1 MLSESTLQFW
11 EFLSYLVTVLALP
24 MALYAFWRESRA
36 ERDNEL
42 KEIQQR
48 EDEIYIQLSQQY
60 SAFLE
65 SILANTE
72 LGLLDE
78 RPEDAPP
85 LTATQ
90 QQKKIVY
97 YEMLIA
103 LFERAYILLYEDAP
117 SKDASRRWGTW
128 ADYISWWLE
137 KPDFRA
143 YARTTLEGEDP
154 EFAAFLQARM
164 DAAALTAGPLA

>member
-1 MLSESTLQFW
+1 MVSESTLHFW
-11 EFLSYLVTVLALP
+11 ELLSYVVTVLALP
-24 MALYAFWRESRA
+24 AALFSFWRESRA
-36 ERDNEL
+36 ERDNEQ

-65 SILANTE
+65 SILANAE

-78 RPEDAPP
+78 RPLEAPP
-85 LTATQ
+85 LTAAQ
-90 QQKKIVY
+90 QQKKVVY

-103 LFERAYILLYEDAP
+103 LFERAFILLYEDTP
-117 SKDASRRWGTW
+117 SKDASRRWASW
-128 ADYISWWLE
+128 ADYIAWWLE

-143 YARTTLEGEDP
+143 YARTTLDGEDP
-154 EFAAFLQARM
+154 EFAAFLQTRM
-164 DAAALTAGPLA
+164 DAASLTAGPLA